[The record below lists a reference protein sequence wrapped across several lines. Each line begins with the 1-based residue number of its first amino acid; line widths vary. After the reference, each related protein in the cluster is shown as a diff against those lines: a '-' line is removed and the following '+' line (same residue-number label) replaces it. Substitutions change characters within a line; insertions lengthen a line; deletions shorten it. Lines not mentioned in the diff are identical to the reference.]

1 MFRRTKIVA
10 TVGPACEDEAM
21 LLALME
27 AGADVFRLNF
37 SHGDQ
42 GGKRELIR
50 RIREISRRRQRAVAI
65 LGDLQG
71 PKIRTGLM
79 AGGSMH
85 LAAGE
90 EVTITTREVMGAD
103 RLIPTTFRALPRDV
117 RRGDRILLDDGLL
130 ELVVLEVVGED
141 VRCRVVVGGV
151 LKDRKGINLPGTAV
165 SAPALTEKDRDDLD
179 FCIREGVDWVAL
191 SFVRSVTDVVEL

>member
-10 TVGPACEDEAM
+10 TVGPASESEAM

-42 GGKRELIR
+42 ASKVVLIQ
-50 RIREISRRRQRAVAI
+50 RIRELSRRRQRAVAI

-79 AGGSMH
+79 EGGA
-85 LAAGE
+85 LELVTGE
-90 EVTITTREVMGAD
+90 DVTITTREVRGAD
-103 RLIPTTFRALPRDV
+103 RLIPTTFRELPRDV
-117 RRGDRILLDDGLL
+117 RG
-130 ELVVLEVVGED
+130 
-141 VRCRVVVGGV
+141 
-151 LKDRKGINLPGTAV
+151 
-165 SAPALTEKDRDDLD
+165 
-179 FCIREGVDWVAL
+179 
-191 SFVRSVTDVVEL
+191 